1 MVCLLL
7 KELRRGKCLRLLP
20 MNFSRILIVA
30 GLMVVF
36 QMKAMGTLWTGTITE
51 TVTQS
56 DRADYPV
63 GDVYVGTYQY
73 VSDSVDG
80 DFGQPRWRPVAPLTV
95 DLYHFGLDVW
105 LNSDTLIGNA
115 KLQMIVLGGEVTF
128 FHMDAEM
135 GPSSF
140 NFTTDS
146 FNSLSSSYGSTVLET
161 NIAGVLA
168 FSAPIA
174 ANVPD
179 RTNTVVGV
187 AIGLA
192 ALSATRRIARSALI
206 FPKII
211 PES

>member
-1 MVCLLL
+1 ML
-7 KELRRGKCLRLLP
+7 
-20 MNFSRILIVA
+20 
-30 GLMVVF
+30 VF
-36 QMKAMGTLWTGTITE
+36 QMKARGTLWTGTITE

-56 DRADYPV
+56 DRADYPL

-80 DFGQPRWRPVAPLTV
+80 DFGQPRWRPVAPLVV
-95 DLYHFGLDVW
+95 DIYHFGLDRWV
-105 LNSDTLIGNA
+105 NSDIFGNA
-115 KLQMIVLGGEVTF
+115 NLQMIVSGGEVTF
-128 FHMDAEM
+128 FHMDAEN

-146 FNSLSSSYGSTVLET
+146 FNSLSFPYGSTVLET

-179 RTNTVVGV
+179 QTNTVAVV

-192 ALSATRRIARSALI
+192 ALGATRRIARGRH
-206 FPKII
+206 
-211 PES
+211 